1 MHIFGNCDLLWSII
15 RKKEEEVTHTW
26 CRENIHIF
34 IYWQISYYSP
44 ILFWQSQKRKEKMPK
59 LLILWLFVKNKKNG
73 HCARSYSQFYG
84 ICRGRWIVF
93 MTEPITLY
101 HDFPAK
107 GVPHI
112 FWTIRLKCLLA
123 QITVPWHF
131 YGPIQFQDYTAG
143 YFLTHERTIHLPQK
157 YRTTVKLQL
166 HIFQKGAYCPQGDFW
181 NNILGMKWSPRV
193 PSKSNQS
200 HFLHGLLK
208 KISSYWPCSCR
219 QKLRKLTLN
228 LSVFSDSQRTFL

>member
-1 MHIFGNCDLLWSII
+1 
-15 RKKEEEVTHTW
+15 
-26 CRENIHIF
+26 
-34 IYWQISYYSP
+34 
-44 ILFWQSQKRKEKMPK
+44 MPK

-157 YRTTVKLQL
+157 YRTTVKLQQ
-166 HIFQKGAYCPQGDFW
+166 HIFFKRAHTVHRVIFWIISWTWSGHQGYQVNQIKVVTFCMAFCKRINSFW
-181 NNILGMKWSPRV
+181 L
-193 PSKSNQS
+193 
-200 HFLHGLLK
+200 
-208 KISSYWPCSCR
+208 CSCR
-219 QKLRKLTLN
+219 KKFQKLTFN
-228 LSVFSDSQRTFL
+228 LSVFSDSQRTPYKSSWTVNNHISYLQEEQKSGYEEDPQLILSWWLVVASCPTRFFRSG

>member
-1 MHIFGNCDLLWSII
+1 
-15 RKKEEEVTHTW
+15 
-26 CRENIHIF
+26 
-34 IYWQISYYSP
+34 
-44 ILFWQSQKRKEKMPK
+44 
-59 LLILWLFVKNKKNG
+59 
-73 HCARSYSQFYG
+73 
-84 ICRGRWIVF
+84 

-157 YRTTVKLQL
+157 YRTTVKLQQ
-166 HIFQKGAYCPQGDFW
+166 HIFSKGHTLSIGWFLLDPFHRRG
-181 NNILGMKWSPRV
+181 RV
-193 PSKSNQS
+193 
-200 HFLHGLLK
+200 LD
-208 KISSYWPCSCR
+208 
-219 QKLRKLTLN
+219 RKFC
-228 LSVFSDSQRTFL
+228 LSVCLCVCLSVITFSFSEYWRVWWFTPCKPYIFWKHITLATTTALFWPSTTKYQPVPQWTDPVPPSNNRDK

>member
-1 MHIFGNCDLLWSII
+1 
-15 RKKEEEVTHTW
+15 
-26 CRENIHIF
+26 
-34 IYWQISYYSP
+34 
-44 ILFWQSQKRKEKMPK
+44 MPK
-59 LLILWLFVKNKKNG
+59 LLILWLFEKKQKNG

-157 YRTTVKLQL
+157 YRTTVKLQQ
-166 HIFQKGAYCPQGDFW
+166 HIFSKGHTLSIGWFLLDPFHRRG
-181 NNILGMKWSPRV
+181 RV
-193 PSKSNQS
+193 
-200 HFLHGLLK
+200 LD
-208 KISSYWPCSCR
+208 
-219 QKLRKLTLN
+219 RKFCLYVCLFVH
-228 LSVFSDSQRTFL
+228 LSIITFSFFEYSMIW

>member
-1 MHIFGNCDLLWSII
+1 
-15 RKKEEEVTHTW
+15 
-26 CRENIHIF
+26 
-34 IYWQISYYSP
+34 
-44 ILFWQSQKRKEKMPK
+44 MPK
-59 LLILWLFVKNKKNG
+59 LLILWLFVKKQKNG

-157 YRTTVKLQL
+157 YRTTVKLQQ
-166 HIFQKGAYCPQGDFW
+166 HIFSKGHTLSIGWFLLDPFHRRG
-181 NNILGMKWSPRV
+181 RV
-193 PSKSNQS
+193 
-200 HFLHGLLK
+200 LD
-208 KISSYWPCSCR
+208 
-219 QKLRKLTLN
+219 RKFC
-228 LSVFSDSQRTFL
+228 LSVCPFVRNNFFLLRLLDNLMVYSM

>member
-1 MHIFGNCDLLWSII
+1 MFNNFPLPRIFFE
-15 RKKEEEVTHTW
+15 KK
-26 CRENIHIF
+26 
-34 IYWQISYYSP
+34 
-44 ILFWQSQKRKEKMPK
+44 
-59 LLILWLFVKNKKNG
+59 WLQ
-73 HCARSYSQFYG
+73 CSYSQFYG

-143 YFLTHERTIHLPQK
+143 YFLTHERAIHLPQK
-157 YRTTVKLQL
+157 YLTTFKLQ
-166 HIFQKGAYCPQGDFW
+166 HHFFFQRGNSHQTRQSENK
-181 NNILGMKWSPRV
+181 ILMLLVIKAIQSSSP
-193 PSKSNQS
+193 KT
-200 HFLHGLLK
+200 
-208 KISSYWPCSCR
+208 I
-219 QKLRKLTLN
+219 KL
-228 LSVFSDSQRTFL
+228 